1 MELASRRD
9 EQVSSQEL
17 QLLTVPDVANML
29 SVSER
34 TVRNLIARNDLA
46 AIRIGRAVRIEKQSV
61 YHFIQDRRAYNGERA
76 GLAMRNPQGERIC
89 LNSAK
94 SEKVSSDVPAQS
106 TGGLLSPTQA
116 VKEFNALL
124 GQPARAKH

>member
-1 MELASRRD
+1 MD
-9 EQVSSQEL
+9 EPV
-17 QLLTVPDVANML
+17 LLTVADVAKML
-29 SVSER
+29 SVCER
-34 TVRNLIARNDLA
+34 TVRNLVSSSDLPSV
-46 AIRIGRAVRIEKQSV
+46 RIGRAIRIEKQSV
-61 YHFIQDRRAYNGERA
+61 CHFIQDRQAYNGERA

>member
-1 MELASRRD
+1 MDDVLLLSIAD
-9 EQVSSQEL
+9 VSK
-17 QLLTVPDVANML
+17 ML
-29 SVSER
+29 NVSDR
-34 TVRNLIARNDLA
+34 TVRNLLQKGDLPSV
-46 AIRIGRAVRIEKQSV
+46 RIGRCIRIEKQSV

-94 SEKVSSDVPAQS
+94 SEKVSSNVPAPS

>member
-1 MELASRRD
+1 MDDVLLLSIAD
-9 EQVSSQEL
+9 VSK
-17 QLLTVPDVANML
+17 ML
-29 SVSER
+29 NVSDR
-34 TVRNLIARNDLA
+34 TVRNLLQNGQLPSV
-46 AIRIGRAVRIEKQSV
+46 RIGRCIRIEKQSV
-61 YHFIQDRRAYNGERA
+61 CHFIEERRAYNGEGA
-76 GLAMRNPQGERIC
+76 GLAMRNPQGERVC

-124 GQPARAKH
+124 GQPTRGKR